1 MVEGAA
7 VVLAGLRDCV
17 DGDFGVTPCAGMARE
32 KKSIELR
39 TVEEAP
45 VVESDVVRLGVDA
58 RSVRVVPDLVPVR
71 PPPDARLE
79 LPDADTERRTHEPG
93 LEVLLPTEMAPLITD
108 ETHWGRTVVRRT
120 PMPWGW
126 FALLA
131 LVLAG
136 AVAWS
141 LSNVIQANRD
151 VQGVQL
157 EATLTLAKYEA
168 TDRQLNRSLQHMD
181 EVARK
186 FCEARTVGELLTVVR
201 HPARVRPL
209 MEKYY
214 ATTPLRPLGFR
225 GKIDFLGFDLETV
238 NTFWNFQAEVGDGS
252 VKSLVIEQESD
263 DVFRVDWEAA
273 VMYQPLDWDLYAV
286 ERPPGSALE
295 FRVSVQETDFY
306 SHEFEDADHWRCFRL
321 TTPKGAETLFGYVV
335 RKSPVETALLKA
347 LEAYPGKP
355 VALTLRLGRPAG
367 LTSRRGVMIEAIAS
381 PQWFYVTPPEAG
393 T

>member
-1 MVEGAA
+1 
-7 VVLAGLRDCV
+7 
-17 DGDFGVTPCAGMARE
+17 MARE
-32 KKSIELR
+32 KKPIELK

-45 VVESDVVRLGVDA
+45 VVESDVVRLGVDP
-58 RSVRVVPDLVPVR
+58 RSLRVVRDVVTTR

-79 LPDADTERRTHEPG
+79 LPDPDTVERRTHEPG
-93 LEVLLPTEMAPLITD
+93 VEVLIPKEMAPHATD
-108 ETHWGRTVVRRT
+108 ETHWGRTVVKHA
-120 PMPWGW
+120 PVPWGW

-168 TDRQLNRSLQHMD
+168 SDRELSRSLQRMD

-186 FCEARTVGELLTVVR
+186 FCEARTLDELLAVVR

-238 NTFWNFQAEVGDGS
+238 NTFWNFQVETGDGS
-252 VKSLVIEQESD
+252 AKSLVIEQEAE

-273 VMYQPLDWDLYAV
+273 VMYQPLEWDRYAE
-286 ERPPGSALE
+286 ERPAGSPLD

-335 RKSPVETALLKA
+335 RNSPAEAALLKA
-347 LEAYPGKP
+347 LDAEPGKP
-355 VALTLRLGRPAG
+355 VALTLRLGLPVG
-367 LTSRRGVMIEAIAS
+367 LTSRRGVMIERVVS
-381 PQWFYVTPPEAG
+381 PQWFYLTVPETG

>member
-1 MVEGAA
+1 MAE
-7 VVLAGLRDCV
+7 V
-17 DGDFGVTPCAGMARE
+17 D
-32 KKSIELR
+32 I
-39 TVEEAP
+39 
-45 VVESDVVRLGVDA
+45 VRLGVDP
-58 RSVRVVPDLVPVR
+58 RSLRVVPDVVTTR

-79 LPDADTERRTHEPG
+79 LPDPDTVERRTHEPG
-93 LEVLLPTEMAPLITD
+93 VEVLIATEMAPHATD
-108 ETHWGRTVVRRT
+108 ETHWGRTVVK
-120 PMPWGW
+120 PVPLPWGW

-168 TDRQLNRSLQHMD
+168 SDRELSRSLQRME
-181 EVARK
+181 EVARQ
-186 FCEARTVGELLTVVR
+186 FCEARTLDELLTVVR

-209 MEKYY
+209 MERYY
-214 ATTPLRPLGFR
+214 ATTPLRPLGFQ

-238 NTFWNFQAEVGDGS
+238 NTFWNFQVETSDGS
-252 VKSLVIEQESD
+252 AKALVIEQEPN

-273 VMYQPLDWDLYAV
+273 VMYQPMDWDRFAE
-286 ERPPGSALE
+286 ERPEGSALE
-295 FRVSVQETDFY
+295 FRVSVQETEFY
-306 SHEFEDADHWRCFRL
+306 SHEFENADHWHSFRM

-347 LEAYPGKP
+347 LEANPGKP
-355 VALTLRLGRPAG
+355 VALTLRLGRPTG
-367 LTSRRGVMIEAIAS
+367 LTSRRGVIIEAIAS
-381 PQWFYVTPPEAG
+381 PQWFYLTPPETG